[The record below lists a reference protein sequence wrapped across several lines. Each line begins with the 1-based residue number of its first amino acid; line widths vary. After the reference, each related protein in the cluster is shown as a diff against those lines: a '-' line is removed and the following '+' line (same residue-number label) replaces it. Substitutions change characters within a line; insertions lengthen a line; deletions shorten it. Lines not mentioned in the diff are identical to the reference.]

1 MKINRRGRWPARFMT
16 LVVTGLLSLPAF
28 PMAQPPPDLVLLVVV
43 DQLRGDVPWRMRD
56 RLAGGGFRF
65 LMDRGVSYANAR
77 LSHAHTVT
85 AAGHAALV
93 TGGNA
98 PQHGIPANQW
108 FDRGARKAVYC
119 LEDARYPEIGLP
131 AGWAEGRG
139 PGNLSSSTVGD
150 ELVRFGRG
158 RPRVFSVSI
167 KDRSA
172 IIMGGHLGKAFWYS
186 ERTGR
191 MVSSAYYYEG
201 LPGWAQ
207 RWNAARPADAQLAKT
222 WNLLQERGAY
232 VYFGSDDRP
241 EERPKEGLG
250 RVFPHRASRD
260 GEAFNYAA
268 LPYTPMGDRLT
279 LDFLE
284 ALFEAER
291 PGRNGV
297 TDLVAVSFS
306 ATDYIGHAFG
316 PFSLEA
322 EDNFLQLD
330 RTLAELFRFVDQRV
344 GLDRTLIVLSSD
356 HGVAPIPES
365 VAAQG
370 MEAGRVDPQGMMLAA
385 NQELQ
390 ARYGT
395 TRRLALAFENPGI
408 YLDPQGLAD
417 LGLEVAAVERAL
429 ADRIMQVPGIRS
441 AYTRS
446 DLLAGRIAGTGEA
459 ASVLAAFHPRRSGDV
474 ILVPEPFWYFGGDR
488 YGSAATHGSPHAYD
502 AHVPLFVAGP
512 GIRSKVVNRPVAAR
526 DVAPT
531 ISAWLGIAPP
541 SGSVGAPLAEALD
554 REKR

>member
-1 MKINRRGRWPARFMT
+1 MKINCRLTARLLTLFM
-16 LVVTGLLSLPAF
+16 TGLLSLPAF
-28 PMAQPPPDLVLLVVV
+28 PMAEPPPDLVLLVVV
-43 DQLRGDVPWRMRD
+43 DQLRGDMPWRMRD
-56 RLAGGGFRF
+56 RLPEGGFRF
-65 LMDRGVSYANAR
+65 LMDQGVSYANAR

-119 LEDARYPEIGLP
+119 LEDPRYPEIGVP
-131 AGWAEGRG
+131 AGFAKGRG
-139 PGNLSSSTVGD
+139 PGNLTSSTVGD
-150 ELVRFGRG
+150 ELVRASGGRS
-158 RPRVFSVSI
+158 RVFSVSI
-167 KDRSA
+167 KDRAA
-172 IIMGGHLGKAFWYS
+172 IIMGGRLGKAFWYS
-186 ERTGR
+186 DGTGL
-191 MVSSAYYYEG
+191 MVSSSYYYEA

-207 RWNAARPADAQLAKT
+207 RWNAGHPADAQLAQT
-222 WNLLQERGAY
+222 WNLLQEPGAY
-232 VYFGSDDRP
+232 VFFGSDDRP

-279 LDFLE
+279 LDFLQ

-316 PFSLEA
+316 PFSVEA

-330 RTLAELFRFVDQRV
+330 RTLAELFRFVDERV
-344 GLDRTLIVLSSD
+344 GLDRTLVVLSSD
-356 HGVAPIPES
+356 HGGGPIPES
-365 VAAQG
+365 LMAQG
-370 MEAGRVDPQGMMLAA
+370 VEAGRVDPQGLMLAA

-390 ARYGT
+390 ARYGA
-395 TRRLALAFENPGI
+395 TRPLALAFENPGI
-408 YLDPQGLAD
+408 YLDPEVLAELD
-417 LGLEVAAVERAL
+417 VDVPGVERTL
-429 ADRIMQVPGIRS
+429 AERMMRVPGIRS
-441 AYTRS
+441 AYARS
-446 DLLAGRIAGTGEA
+446 DLLAGRVAATAEA
-459 ASVLAAFHPRRSGDV
+459 SSVLAAFHPRRSGDV
-474 ILVPEPFWYFGGDR
+474 VLVPEPFWYFGGDR
-488 YGSAATHGSPHAYD
+488 WGSAATHGSPYAYD
-502 AHVPLFVAGP
+502 AHVPVFVAGP
-512 GIRSKVVNRPVAAR
+512 GIVPAVVHRPVAAR

-541 SGSVGAPLAEALD
+541 SGSVGVPLAEALD
-554 REKR
+554 GEKR